1 MNLSDRF
8 GGSDVPILPGER
20 ADDLQFGGLR
30 ILQKD
35 GAFHFGTD
43 AVLLSDFVNLKK
55 RDRVVD
61 FGTGTGIIALL
72 LAAHHP
78 DIRVDAVEIQTD
90 MADMAARSVR
100 LNGLEDRVTVR
111 SADLRSIPATLG
123 HGCVNAVVCNPPYSR
138 PDAALLPENE
148 NKRLSRMESDI
159 TIEEICRAAF
169 LILKSG
175 GRLSVVFPAQRMFE
189 MMTAMQNARL
199 SPKRV
204 RMVHATVNH
213 PPRLVLIDAVKQG
226 GAQLHCLPPLILS
239 EENGEPSAE
248 YRRIYANTDGSKR

>member
-1 MNLSDRF
+1 MSLSDRF
-8 GGSDVPILPGER
+8 VGSDVPILPGER

-43 AVLLSDFVNLKK
+43 AVLLSDFVMLKK

-61 FGTGTGIIALL
+61 FGAGTGIIALL

-78 DIRVDAVEIQTD
+78 DIRVDAVEIQPE
-90 MADMAARSVR
+90 MADMAQRSVR
-100 LNGLEDRVTVR
+100 LNALEDRVSVHA
-111 SADLRSIPATLG
+111 ADLRSVPAMLG
-123 HGCVNAVVCNPPYSR
+123 HGWANAVVCNPPYSK

-148 NKRLSRMESDI
+148 NKRISRTESGI

-169 LILKSG
+169 LVLKSG

-189 MMTAMQNARL
+189 MMTAMQNAHL
-199 SPKRV
+199 APKRV
-204 RMVHATVNH
+204 RMVYATVH
-213 PPRLVLIDAVKQG
+213 HAPRLALIDAVKKG

-239 EENGEPSAE
+239 DENGAPSAE
-248 YRRIYANTDGSKR
+248 WKRIYAPKKPGRE